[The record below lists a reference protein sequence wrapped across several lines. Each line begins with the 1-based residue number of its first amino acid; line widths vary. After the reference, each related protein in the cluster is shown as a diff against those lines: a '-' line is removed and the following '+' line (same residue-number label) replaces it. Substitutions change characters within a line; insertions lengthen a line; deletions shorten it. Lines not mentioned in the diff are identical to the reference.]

1 MMGRLTGKTAI
12 VTGAASGI
20 GRATAE
26 ALSREGAAV
35 YATDLDGEGAT
46 RCAAAITENGGRAMA
61 AHQDV
66 LDEVRWNTVVEEAAA
81 LGDVSVLVNNAGIA
95 LGGALVDFS
104 LEDWRTQMAVNLDSV
119 FLGTRAA
126 VRAMKDTGGGSII
139 NLSSVAGLR
148 GASGLGAYCASK
160 GGVRLF
166 TKSAAVE
173 CGQMGYNI
181 RVNSVH
187 PGIIDTPIWGKN
199 ITGVM
204 SASPDPEAMRE
215 GLFAPGGNAINAQA
229 LGAAS
234 AVLGRPGTADEVAEV
249 IVFLASDDSR
259 YCTGQEFVVD
269 GGMTARS

>member
-1 MMGRLTGKTAI
+1 MGRLTGKTAI

-81 LGDVSVLVNNAGIA
+81 LGDVSVFVNNAGIA
-95 LGGALVDFS
+95 LGGALIDFS

-234 AVLGRPGTADEVAEV
+234 AVLGRSGTADEVAEV

>member
-95 LGGALVDFS
+95 LGGALIDFS